1 VIEGGVEEEALVC
14 EPEGLAR
21 RAEAALAQ
29 GYELLTFRQGT
40 DGDCPFFESNW
51 H

>member
-1 VIEGGVEEEALVC
+1 VC
-14 EPEGLAR
+14 EPEGFAGGT
-21 RAEAALAQ
+21 EAALAQ

-40 DGDCPFFESNW
+40 DGDRPFFESNW